1 MRRFLLLLALGALPA
16 ATPAQLL
23 EPLRPVLQPV
33 LEPVLQPVREMVTG
47 VTGPGAMVLQPLA
60 SGARHLLGRHPEQ
73 LETDRRGLPIMRAV
87 IIALSPD
94 PDALARAVVRG
105 YTIQDDQQ
113 LAGIDQRLVTLLVP
127 RGTGTREALREL
139 RQADPQGQYDFD
151 HLYMESGAAPAAA
164 SPHATISSVATMPDV
179 VQVDIRVGLIDGG
192 VDASHPV
199 FQRRPPQVSGCGG
212 VPRPSAHGT
221 AVASLFVGWAADF
234 AGAAPGAELLAVDV
248 YCGGDAP
255 GGRMRDVVAALSEL
269 AAAQARV
276 VNMSIVGPDNAVLAA
291 TVRAVQERSVLI
303 VAATGNDG
311 PNAKPL
317 FPAAYPGVIAVSAV
331 DARLR
336 VLPEAS
342 GGRHVSFSAP
352 GADLVA
358 AAPEGRFQNVRGTSF
373 AAPLVAGMLAS
384 ELASDDSGTA
394 AIVSRLAAAADDRGR
409 KGRDDRYGFGLV
421 GTELTRRG
429 LMARP
434 AP

>member
-1 MRRFLLLLALGALPA
+1 MRRFLLLLALGALPGTA
-16 ATPAQLL
+16 PAQLL
-23 EPLRPVLQPV
+23 EPLR
-33 LEPVLQPVREMVTG
+33 PVLQPVREMVTG

-60 SGARHLLGRHPEQ
+60 AEARQLLGRHPEQ

-87 IIALSPD
+87 IVALSPD
-94 PDALARAVVRG
+94 PDALARAIDRG

-113 LAGIDQRLVTLLVP
+113 LPGIDQRLVTLLVP
-127 RGTGTREALREL
+127 RGTGTRGALRDL

-151 HLYMESGAAPAAA
+151 HLYMESGAPPAAA
-164 SPHATISSVATMPDV
+164 PSAAPASSGAPAPEVR
-179 VQVDIRVGLIDGG
+179 QVDIRVGLIDGG

-212 VPRPSAHGT
+212 AVRPSAHGT
-221 AVASLFVGWAADF
+221 AVASLFVGWATDF
-234 AGAAPGAELLAVDV
+234 AGAAPGAQLLAVDV

-255 GGRMRDVVAALSEL
+255 GGRMRDVVVALGEL

-291 TVRAVQERSVLI
+291 AVRAVQARSVLI
-303 VAATGNDG
+303 VAASGNDG

-317 FPAAYPGVIAVSAV
+317 YPAAYPGVIAVSAV

-342 GGRHVSFSAP
+342 GGGHVSFSAP

-358 AAPEGRFQNVRGTSF
+358 AAPEGKFQNVRGTSF
-373 AAPLVAGMLAS
+373 AAPLVAGMLAT
-384 ELASDDSGTA
+384 EIASDDSDTGS
-394 AIVSRLAAAADDRGR
+394 IVRRLAASADDRGR

>member
-1 MRRFLLLLALGALPA
+1 MRRFLLLLALGALPGTA
-16 ATPAQLL
+16 AAQLL

-60 SGARHLLGRHPEQ
+60 AEARQLLRRHPDQ

-87 IIALSPD
+87 IVALSPD
-94 PDALARAVVRG
+94 PDALARAIDRG

-113 LAGIDQRLVTLLVP
+113 LPGIDQRLVTLLVP
-127 RGTGTREALREL
+127 RGTGTREALRDL

-151 HLYMESGAAPAAA
+151 HLYMESGAPPAVPSAAPASFLA
-164 SPHATISSVATMPDV
+164 PMPEV
-179 VQVDIRVGLIDGG
+179 RQVDIRVGLIDGG

-212 VPRPSAHGT
+212 VARPSAHGT

-234 AGAAPGAELLAVDV
+234 AGAAPGAQLLAVDV

-255 GGRMRDVVAALSEL
+255 GGRMRDVVAALGEL
-269 AAAQARV
+269 AAAHARV

-291 TVRAVQERSVLI
+291 AVRAVQARSVLI

-311 PNAKPL
+311 PNARPL
-317 FPAAYPGVIAVSAV
+317 YPAAYPGVIAVSAV

-342 GGRHVSFSAP
+342 GGGHVSFSAP

-358 AAPEGRFQNVRGTSF
+358 AAPDGKFQDVRGTSF
-373 AAPLVAGMLAS
+373 AAPLVAGMLATGI
-384 ELASDDSGTA
+384 ASDDSDTES
-394 AIVSRLAAAADDRGR
+394 IVRRLAAAADDRGR